1 MIGMILNRI
10 INMSNDELLKDI
22 LIIIGL
28 FIADKRSNNK
38 K

>member
-1 MIGMILNRI
+1 
-10 INMSNDELLKDI
+10 MSNDELLKDI